1 MGEQIG
7 VFFQL
12 HAERKARVAR
22 LCAVLITEDERR
34 GSSTVLILVLT
45 LIYQLIDEG
54 RTCAEMIAFGLCLS
68 CRGVAAAERAVGA
81 DKSYEWDVRG
91 FVKGEGEGV
100 KVRIIVCVIGGGGL
114 ALFGR
119 C

>member
-1 MGEQIG
+1 M
-7 VFFQL
+7 
-12 HAERKARVAR
+12 AERV
-22 LCAVLITEDERR
+22 V
-34 GSSTVLILVLT
+34 S
-45 LIYQLIDEG
+45 
-54 RTCAEMIAFGLCLS
+54 
-68 CRGVAAAERAVGA
+68 A

-91 FVKGEGEGV
+91 FVKGEEEGE